1 MQSLLPVTLLAG
13 LAEDT
18 RATVAHNLLR
28 AAPAGTVLIEYDVT
42 GMSDGTVIRIA
53 RTSAGVI
60 DRELIEMAHPCV
72 SCALR
77 GSLLPVL
84 TSIASTEKY
93 VAALVSIPAAG
104 DPQALA
110 EEIAA
115 DAEDELRVDAVITV
129 LDGAT
134 FVEDMSGED
143 LLLDRDIPTAAE
155 DGRAVAEVL
164 ARHVEYANA
173 LIVDDPTATAL
184 ARAINPHALLHT
196 TKTAAALLGRRLHDP
211 DTAETWV
218 EPGSICAPLNDEG
231 DVRTLVW
238 QADRAFHPQRLFD
251 ALEEIVAGSARG
263 KGTIWL
269 ASQPSAR
276 LGWDS
281 FGASIAIGVLGPW
294 LADLPAERWSEV
306 GQAHQARSLF
316 EWHPEHGD
324 RASYLSITGAGLD
337 TGELRE
343 LLDGCLLRRDE
354 WISDL
359 ADPFAPYL
367 EGSSAA

>member
-13 LAEDT
+13 LAEET

-28 AAPAGTVLIEYDVT
+28 SAAAGTVLIEYDVT
-42 GMSDGTVIRIA
+42 AMSGGTVIRIA
-53 RTSAGVI
+53 RTTSGVI
-60 DRELIEMAHPCV
+60 DREVIEMGHPCV
-72 SCALR
+72 SCAMR
-77 GSLLPVL
+77 ASLVPVL
-84 TSIASTEKY
+84 VSIAATDKY
-93 VAALVSIPAAG
+93 GAVLVSIPAAG

-115 DAEDELRVDAVITV
+115 EAADELRVDAVITV
-129 LDGAT
+129 LDGST
-134 FVEDMSGED
+134 FVADMSGED
-143 LLLDRDIPTAAE
+143 LLQDRDIPTAAE

-173 LIVDDPTATAL
+173 LIVDDPAATAL
-184 ARAINPHALLHT
+184 ARAINPHALIHT
-196 TKTAAALLGRRLHDP
+196 TRTAASLLGLRLHDP

-218 EPGSICAPLNDEG
+218 EPGSTCAPLNDEG

-238 QADRAFHPQRLFD
+238 QADRPFHPQRLFD
-251 ALEEIVAGSARG
+251 ALEDIVAGTARG
-263 KGTIWL
+263 KGTVWL
-269 ASQPSAR
+269 ASQPSNR

-306 GQAHQARSLF
+306 GESHQARALF

-367 EGSSAA
+367 EGSNAA